1 MAITRLNNNSI
12 TSITALPSGIT
23 TGSVL
28 QVQSTLVDTTS
39 TVSLSGYTG
48 GTHTYNDI
56 TGVSVNITPSSNS
69 SKILL
74 LARLTF
80 EFSSNSHF
88 NALFTIRRGGNYVGI
103 PASSEFGSNRPA
115 GTIPPYTT
123 LEDPIDSYSSLD
135 AVNWFS
141 LDAPNT
147 TSAITYQVCH
157 IGGAATTMY
166 LNRTV
171 GNVDNTS
178 YEIGTSEIVAIEIAG

>member
-1 MAITRLNNNSI
+1 MALIRLNNQSL
-12 TSITALPSGIT
+12 SSVTALPSGIT

-39 TVSLSGYTG
+39 TVSLSAYTG

-80 EFSSNSHF
+80 EFSSNAHF
-88 NALFTIRRGGNYVGI
+88 NSLFTIRRGSNYVGI

-115 GTIPPYTT
+115 GTMPPYTT

-147 TSAITYQVCH
+147 TSAITYQVCR
-157 IGGAATTMY
+157 IGVAATTMY

-171 GNVDNTS
+171 GNVDDTS

>member
-28 QVQSTLVDTTS
+28 QVQSTIVDTTS
-39 TVSLSGYTG
+39 TISLSAYSG

-56 TGVSVNITPSSNS
+56 TGVSVNITPSSTS
-69 SKILL
+69 SKIFL
-74 LARLTF
+74 LARLMF
-80 EFSSNSHF
+80 EFSSNAHF
-88 NALFTIRRGGNYVGI
+88 NSLFTIRRGSNYVGI

-115 GTIPPYTT
+115 GTMPPYTT
-123 LEDPIDSYSSLD
+123 LEDPIDSYSSPD

-141 LDAPNT
+141 LDSPNT
-147 TSAITYQVCH
+147 TSQITYQVCH
-157 IGGAATTMY
+157 IGAGATTMY

-178 YEIGTSEIVAIEIAG
+178 YEIGTSEIVAMEIAG